1 MTPTATS
8 APTGVSRVI
17 SAWNRFFFVQGP
29 ILSLGVFRI
38 VFAFCLF
45 FEVETTRAHSRF
57 AIEGGFHIPYLSFIG
72 QVSEPTYHLLHNLQY
87 PFIVLLGLGL
97 FSRACCGAL
106 LLLQGFVYFN
116 DLQNFRNHPYL
127 FLLLLL
133 LLLFS
138 PAANAVSVSAM
149 GRALFQR
156 RSVITALVEQ
166 RDSLTCQ
173 RLMQIQIC
181 LVYLVAGLHK
191 CTPFFFSGKVLAYF
205 LNQSVEHWRPYLD
218 FFFATATADQLQA
231 KLLSPQVQMWPSIM
245 TVVMELGLPFALW
258 HRRTRRWAM
267 ILGIFFHLGIGVLM
281 NITTFSAAMIGS
293 YLLFLDPETLPRL
306 ARRVIGDHRG
316 ETSPPTSRA
325 ERRRAMR
332 QRRKE
337 AAAARRRE
345 PRRGRRG
352 YT

>member
-1 MTPTATS
+1 MTGHLESPTRKLGA
-8 APTGVSRVI
+8 
-17 SAWNRFFFVQGP
+17 AWETFWYSKGNTF
-29 ILSLGVFRI
+29 SLGLFRLL
-38 VFAFCLF
+38 FAICLYL
-45 FEVETTRAHSRF
+45 EVHTTTWYSVF
-57 AIEGGFHIPYLSFIG
+57 AIEGGFHLPYLSFIG
-72 QVSEPTYHLLHNLQY
+72 HVTEPTYHLLHNLQY

-97 FSRACCGAL
+97 FSRVCCGAL

-149 GRALFQR
+149 GRALFKR
-156 RSVITALVEQ
+156 LSVITALVEQ

-306 ARRVIGDHRG
+306 ARRLIGDHRG